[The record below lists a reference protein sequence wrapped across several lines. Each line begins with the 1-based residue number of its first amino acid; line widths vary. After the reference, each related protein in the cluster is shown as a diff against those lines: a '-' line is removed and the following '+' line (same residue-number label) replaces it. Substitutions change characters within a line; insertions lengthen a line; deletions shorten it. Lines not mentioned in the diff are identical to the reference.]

1 MDQSQTFAEY
11 NGEIYYFVMGRVAKG
26 ASGLILGSYYVT
38 NGVVDRTMNGLVD
51 GGNGIMYLIENGVA
65 NVSDYT
71 GVFEQN
77 GKLTL
82 YKDGY
87 VYRVTD
93 VVEYNGELYYFVSG
107 EFSRTTKGV
116 VLGSYYVTNGIVD
129 RSVNGFVKS
138 EDGLVYLFE
147 NGVRC
152 RYNDIVEYDGKLC
165 LLYEGRIDY
174 RLITGLYKVD
184 GKLYYVVKGVVDTE
198 YNGIVRYNKSSA
210 TNPEYIWCY
219 VSNGVVDWNYNGVVE
234 QDGQTYN
241 VVYGVAYLV
250 SKIETKEEV
259 LAFYQ
264 NAAKD
269 IAENGSAGY
278 NKKAWQSIDEMN
290 FTGSAGNLLHPIVE
304 GFVADEESAEVKA
317 SEKGSDD
324 AKNRMPM
331 SNCTAAM
338 VESATLETK
347 GDNYLITI
355 VMKEQVNPEKTD
367 VDGIAVMSDNILYAS
382 DVIEII
388 ETDIATKTNNIVK
401 FLFCTIAFLS
411 LFIVIILF
419 HTIPN
424 KFSSIIIIIS
434 DYIFWNINST
444 VAIFI
449 IKSYSPL
456 IVRRNTPNNSF

>member
-1 MDQSQTFAEY
+1 
-11 NGEIYYFVMGRVAKG
+11 
-26 ASGLILGSYYVT
+26 
-38 NGVVDRTMNGLVD
+38 
-51 GGNGIMYLIENGVA
+51 
-65 NVSDYT
+65 
-71 GVFEQN
+71 
-77 GKLTL
+77 
-82 YKDGY
+82 
-87 VYRVTD
+87 
-93 VVEYNGELYYFVSG
+93 
-107 EFSRTTKGV
+107 
-116 VLGSYYVTNGIVD
+116 
-129 RSVNGFVKS
+129 
-138 EDGLVYLFE
+138 
-147 NGVRC
+147 
-152 RYNDIVEYDGKLC
+152 
-165 LLYEGRIDY
+165 
-174 RLITGLYKVD
+174 
-184 GKLYYVVKGVVDTE
+184 
-198 YNGIVRYNKSSA
+198 
-210 TNPEYIWCY
+210 

-388 ETDIATKTNNIVK
+388 ETDGTINKVIKEVNNLTLDYKEYTIQAEMTKDGRFVNITQTGVMDVAADAK
-401 FLFCTIAFLS
+401 LVVGSTQGEGTITFNT
-411 LFIVIILF
+411 VY
-419 HTIPN
+419 
-424 KFSSIIIIIS
+424 S
-434 DYIFWNINST
+434 DFRY
-444 VAIFI
+444 
-449 IKSYSPL
+449 
-456 IVRRNTPNNSF
+456 